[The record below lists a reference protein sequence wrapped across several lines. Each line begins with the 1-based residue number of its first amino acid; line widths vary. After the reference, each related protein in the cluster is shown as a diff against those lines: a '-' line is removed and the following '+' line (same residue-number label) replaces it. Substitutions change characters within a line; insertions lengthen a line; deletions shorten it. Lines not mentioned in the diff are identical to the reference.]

1 MNKTYFTAYYLY
13 NKTKKYNTYIDI
25 QIPTIEEYLN
35 NKKYYNK
42 LLLDYINHSLT
53 FKPKIIKILQCS
65 LYYKYLRYLFL
76 YF

>member
-42 LLLDYINHSLT
+42 LLLDYINHSLI

-65 LYYKYLRYLFL
+65 LYKYLRYLFL